1 MSLYYLVGR
10 AASARAR
17 QILPPK
23 LFILLPFLLRLH
35 RGRHN
40 LKCFTIWDSADNEY
54 SSIYS
59 IIEYLV
65 FRFYIRIHYIQIYR
79 VRAFVLYAPPVTIF
93 IKMRCNSEKNKKLKK
108 KKKLLLMLFT
118 YILYAPSSYY
128 CIRKVIWTSA
138 SCLLCICMYVYEGKN
153 RRKRRELNRY
163 VY

>member
-59 IIEYLV
+59 VIEYLV

-108 KKKLLLMLFT
+108 KKLLLMLFT
-118 YILYAPSSYY
+118 YILYALSSYY
-128 CIRKVIWTSA
+128 CIRKVIWMSA
-138 SCLLCICMYVYEGKN
+138 SCLLCKMYVCIWGEEPPKKT
-153 RRKRRELNRY
+153 RA
-163 VY
+163 